1 VKRRTPKHSAH
12 QVDDATAQETG
23 EPRTLGRRG
32 LLTHGGAM
40 VVGAAAAGA
49 AVAASSSPA
58 SAATGGAV
66 LQGTVNSVGTDQPA
80 TEIDA
85 TNNAAA
91 TPTLI
96 LSNSG
101 SPASGQATPPLRIKP
116 AVSTLTLPAAT
127 TVGGD
132 IVATGDGNLWF
143 THAVPS
149 IGTFPAIVHTD
160 ANSNSFAPLLAPVR
174 LLDTRNTAG
183 RAHILDASGNLD
195 STGRLIA
202 GHTIHIDLTS
212 LVFFG
217 DAVTANLTVTG
228 PLGSG
233 FLTMWS
239 GTVAL
244 PNASSINYVTG
255 QTIANLSSV
264 GIGEFTTSTTTV
276 TDTVAIHCANHNT
289 HVILDVT
296 GFFVRDFAQVNP
308 ANLGAAVRSAS
319 RAQRVM
325 QARAHFKA

>member
-1 VKRRTPKHSAH
+1 
-12 QVDDATAQETG
+12 VDGAISQDAG
-23 EPRTLGRRG
+23 ELSTLGRRG
-32 LLTHGGAM
+32 LLTHGGAL
-40 VVGAAAAGA
+40 VVGAAAAGV
-49 AVAASSSPA
+49 AVAATSSPA
-58 SAATGGAV
+58 SAATGNPV

-85 TNNAAA
+85 TNSTAA

-96 LSNSG
+96 LSNTNTNT
-101 SPASGQATPPLRIKP
+101 ASSAASSEATPPLRITP
-116 AVSTLTLPAAT
+116 AASTRTLPSIA

-143 THAVPS
+143 THAVPTV
-149 IGTFPAIVHTD
+149 GTFPAIVHTD
-160 ANSNSFAPLLAPVR
+160 ANSNSFGPLLAPVR
-174 LLDTRNTAG
+174 LVDTRTTAG
-183 RAHILDASGNLD
+183 RANILDASGNLD
-195 STGRLIA
+195 STGRLRA

-228 PLGSG
+228 ALGSG
-233 FLTMWS
+233 FLTIWS

-244 PNASSINYVTG
+244 PNASSINYAKG

-264 GIGEFTTSTTTV
+264 GIGEFNTSTKTV
-276 TDTVAIHCANHNT
+276 TDTVAIACTNNNT

-296 GFFVRDFAQVNP
+296 GFFVADFAQVNP
-308 ANLGAAVRSAS
+308 THLGSTMRSAS
-319 RAQRVM
+319 TTRAQRVM